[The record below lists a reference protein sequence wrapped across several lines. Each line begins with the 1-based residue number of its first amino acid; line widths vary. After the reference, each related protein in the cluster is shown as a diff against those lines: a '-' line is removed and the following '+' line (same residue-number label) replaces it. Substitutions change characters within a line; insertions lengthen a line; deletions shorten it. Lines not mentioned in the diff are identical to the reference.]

1 VLSTT
6 TPDKEFTEDI
16 EIEPGLWFDPVSIS
30 LYTVRAEPDSESR
43 RPDASTGSD
52 AAADTKFHILVLQKA
67 DLVRK
72 PQVGSGGTAIT
83 WADFARPLSRSVE
96 GDPTLLPDEAKKARG
111 GWAGGLYTDHHR
123 AKAKLVATQLMT
135 IDIDANGDTDRA
147 ASAFA
152 SMKTIIHS
160 TYKHTPAKPRC
171 RVIIVLSEPCS
182 SPQMYTAGH
191 KALCQVLFRW
201 GYQAGDLDEGAHDA
215 CRLNYWPMHQR
226 GIAPRFVQTSGR
238 PLDLAQLLAANPP
251 PPRPTTQR
259 RPSTSA
265 QASRSDAYK
274 AGALRRARDAM
285 RSATEGDRH
294 AFLFRQAAGLARPG
308 LGCSD
313 DEIIGALLDAFVGV
327 AGSDREAEGERTIR
341 DAIEAGRSGA

>member
-1 VLSTT
+1 MLSTT
-6 TPDKEFTEDI
+6 TPDKEFTADI
-16 EIEPGLWFDPVSIS
+16 EIEPGLWFDPVSIA
-30 LYTVRAEPDSESR
+30 LYTVRADANSESGKR
-43 RPDASTGSD
+43 DATTRSD
-52 AAADTKFHILVLQKA
+52 ADGGPKFHILVLQKA
-67 DLVRK
+67 ALARK
-72 PQVGSGGTAIT
+72 PQVGNGGTPIT

-96 GDPTLLPDEAKKARG
+96 GDPSLPPDEAKKARG

-135 IDIDANGDTDRA
+135 IDIDANGDIDRA

-152 SMKTIIHS
+152 SMKTMIHS
-160 TYKHTPAKPRC
+160 TYKHTPGKPRC
-171 RVIIVLSEPCS
+171 RVIIQLSGPCS

-191 KALCQVLFRW
+191 KALCQVLYRW

-226 GIAPRFVQTSGR
+226 GVAPRFVQTGGR
-238 PLDLAQLLAANPP
+238 PLDLAQLLAANAP
-251 PPRPTTQR
+251 PPRQTTQK

-265 QASRSDAYK
+265 RASTSDAYK
-274 AGALRRARDAM
+274 AAALRRAHDAM

-294 AFLFRQAAGLARPG
+294 AFLFRQAAGLARPA
-308 LGCSD
+308 LGCTD
-313 DEIIGALLDAFVGV
+313 HEIMAALLYAFVGV
-327 AGSDREAEGERTIR
+327 AGSEREAEGERTIR